1 MFDVWWTRFVW
12 NNLPIFGPLCR
23 RGEGAGGRKPL
34 GIWGASEPRT
44 CKTTWQMGHQ
54 EPTFLN
60 SWLGTLVFDDSKAG
74 RQLTRSSNTWTDWV
88 RGDAKVK
95 QCLPAT
101 FGDRNRLRLRVVRLT
116 LWMFVPRSWSW
127 PHDIKHQSELPS
139 WLVALGSSLI
149 FFTTFEILDTFYI
162 ILHIWRSAL
171 RIIICDHIGGWARPI
186 HAWNVQGWLNPK
198 SGLGCFADTV

>member
-127 PHDIKHQSELPS
+127 PHDINTSLSCRVGWWPWAQ
-139 WLVALGSSLI
+139 ALYFSLHLKYWI
-149 FFTTFEILDTFYI
+149 HFTSFYI
-162 ILHIWRSAL
+162 FEGQL
-171 RIIICDHIGGWARPI
+171 
-186 HAWNVQGWLNPK
+186 
-198 SGLGCFADTV
+198 